1 MVQKDA
7 VGGASICG
15 LLQIPDCHPLEPH
28 AALEAETLAKDSMV
42 DNIHQL
48 QGTDWTREVV
58 RAHKTTKTTTYHP
71 PANRMVSRFNQGIK
85 RAILAAYV
93 AELDPEDEVVKY
105 VDSYR
110 NTPHSVTGE
119 KPSFLLFN

>member
-1 MVQKDA
+1 
-7 VGGASICG
+7 
-15 LLQIPDCHPLEPH
+15 
-28 AALEAETLAKDSMV
+28 
-42 DNIHQL
+42 
-48 QGTDWTREVV
+48 
-58 RAHKTTKTTTYHP
+58 
-71 PANRMVSRFNQGIK
+71 MVSRFNQGIK

-105 VDSYR
+105 VDAYR